1 MSVRPVPAPAKGS
14 AQGGPSYARAGVEDV
29 AALYKTKF
37 VSDEV
42 LDHRYFV
49 PLNRFDL
56 RFARTL
62 WVYDNVRQGAAVL
75 DLGCGSGMLAL
86 LKRKDV
92 TLTGVDLSDE
102 CVAAARRNGYDVACR
117 APLVQLPF
125 ADASFDYVASLDVL
139 GHIPLDEK
147 DAVLGEIRR
156 VLRPGGVTLH
166 GIESIDRTARRGYDE
181 MSSEE
186 LASFV
191 AVDGHVGLEEEDEH
205 AARFSR
211 VFAHVAWEPRFGL
224 TLSSEEFLKQADRY
238 GDRFEPDWL
247 EYLRGLSFGERRAFD
262 MAMGYVFGKMSDLGL
277 RLPNS
282 GFYVLLKASDLPLGP
297 MYNEHRD
304 RRALLAGAHPPTG
317 LSLDRDPRAV
327 FDNGWYEASDLP
339 MRARWLAAR
348 GKVSFAA
355 RSFSALRLNL
365 TTHIPELESR
375 PIVLRFLVNGA
386 PVHTFTLQKYG
397 WQPLEFDVPEE
408 LRQTAD
414 GSYELEI
421 RASRTWQ
428 PRPEDPVHRDDRDL
442 SVAICNLEALP

>member
-1 MSVRPVPAPAKGS
+1 MSAGPVRAPTT
-14 AQGGPSYARAGVEDV
+14 GPTYASAGVANV
-29 AALYKTKF
+29 AELYLTKF

-42 LDHRYFV
+42 LDHRYFST
-49 PLNRFDL
+49 LNRFDL

-92 TLTGVDLSDE
+92 TLTGVDLSEE
-102 CVAAARRNGYDVACR
+102 CVAAARRNGYDAACR
-117 APLVQLPF
+117 APLVRLPF
-125 ADASFDYVASLDVL
+125 PDASFDYVASLDVL
-139 GHIPLDEK
+139 GHIPFDEK
-147 DAVLGEIRR
+147 DAVLGEIKR

-166 GIESIDRTARRGYDE
+166 GIEAIDRTARRGYDE
-181 MSSEE
+181 MTSDE
-186 LASFV
+186 LAKFV

-205 AARFSR
+205 AARFGR
-211 VFAHVAWEPRFGL
+211 AFAHVAFEPRFGL
-224 TLSSEEFLKQADRY
+224 TLSSAEFLKQADQY

-262 MAMGYVFGKMSDLGL
+262 MAMGYVFAKISDLGV
-277 RLPNS
+277 RLPRS
-282 GFYVLLKASDLPLGP
+282 GFYVLLKASDLPIGP

-304 RRALLAGAHPPTG
+304 RRALLAGAQPPTG

-327 FDNGWYEASDLP
+327 FDNGWYEAADLP

-348 GKVSFAA
+348 GKVRFTA
-355 RSFSALRLNL
+355 RRLSSLRLNL

-375 PIVLRFLVNGA
+375 PIVLRFSINGS
-386 PVHTFTLQKYG
+386 PVHVFTLRSYG
-397 WQPLEFDVPEE
+397 WQALEIEVPED
-408 LRQTAD
+408 LRQTVD
-414 GSYELEI
+414 GSFELEI